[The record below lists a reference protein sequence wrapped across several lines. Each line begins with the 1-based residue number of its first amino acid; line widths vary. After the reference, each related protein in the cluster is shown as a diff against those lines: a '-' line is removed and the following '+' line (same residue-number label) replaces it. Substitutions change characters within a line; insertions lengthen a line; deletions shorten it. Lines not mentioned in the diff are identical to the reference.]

1 VKPSL
6 CSSDVGCWFIAFS
19 LSLVSAPAMRSQDRG
34 PDLLL
39 LTGPGAQIGVTA
51 RSVLVVE
58 GASQEAVGGA
68 VIEEVRPN
76 SPGLRAGLRKDDI
89 VITFAGETI
98 RNAAQFRRA
107 VRDTPPGRTVRATI
121 VRNGSRRE
129 ILITPGS

>member
-1 VKPSL
+1 VKPA
-6 CSSDVGCWFIAFS
+6 CFSSDVGRWFIA
-19 LSLVSAPAMRSQDRG
+19 LSLVLVIAPAVRGQDLG

-39 LTGPGAQIGVTA
+39 LRGPGAQIGVIA

-58 GASQEAVGGA
+58 GTSQEVMEGA

-89 VITFAGETI
+89 VINFAGETI
-98 RNAAQFRRA
+98 RNAAQFLRA

-129 ILITPGS
+129 IVISPES